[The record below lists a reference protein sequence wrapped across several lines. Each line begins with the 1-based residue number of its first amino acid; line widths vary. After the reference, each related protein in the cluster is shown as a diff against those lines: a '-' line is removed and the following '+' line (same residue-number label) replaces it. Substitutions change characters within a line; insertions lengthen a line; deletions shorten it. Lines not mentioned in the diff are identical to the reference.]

1 MFTFVTAT
9 VLTTTTTAPGAC
21 GAPSSPGAWSHAGPG
36 GYINEGDKLAMA
48 SAGAAQAAFRVA
60 SEDSWLVATANG
72 GIWKTASLLAK
83 RPHWTNV
90 LDGQPVTCTSISA
103 MAGLNGTVVAGCGGA
118 TSSEMGL
125 NWQVFNSGDWA
136 GVMASDDGGATWR
149 MTSFPP
155 NYFITSVV
163 VVGPRS
169 FVVAARSHL
178 HRADDGGVWHT
189 ADGGAT
195 WTRTFARPVYSL
207 AREPKSGVVLAAV
220 PWSTTSVVLAS
231 ASGGTA
237 ADWTAWEAGL
247 GFDGRTP
254 FYPTFAVGDGVVFY
268 GALTV
273 SPIDLTDTAS
283 VVFSRPLSELA
294 GGDASGGGWVRVA
307 NQPARL
313 DIDGMPK
320 DRMALLVDPSDDS
333 TLYVAGNA
341 DALTWRVDWAAG
353 AWADLGAT
361 DTTDGSEPHSDW

>member
-1 MFTFVTAT
+1 MRRA
-9 VLTTTTTAPGAC
+9 VLAR
-21 GAPSSPGAWSHAGPG
+21 AWSHAGPG
-36 GYINEGDKLAMA
+36 GYINNGDKLAMA
-48 SAGAAQAAFRVA
+48 SAGAAQAAVRVA

-90 LDGQPVTCTSISA
+90 LDGQPVSCTSISA

-155 NYFITSVV
+155 NYYITSVV

-169 FVVAARSHL
+169 FVVSARSHL

-283 VVFSRPLSELA
+283 VVFSRPLSELS